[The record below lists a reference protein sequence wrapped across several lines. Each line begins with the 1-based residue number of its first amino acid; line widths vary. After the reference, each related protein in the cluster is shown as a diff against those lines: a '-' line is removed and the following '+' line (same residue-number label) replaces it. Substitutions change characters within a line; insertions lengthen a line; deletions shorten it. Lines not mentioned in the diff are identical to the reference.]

1 MSKSVK
7 KRRKASFEATNI
19 EISKKRLMI
28 ERDIIWMVGWAPEM
42 MGIMVVKI
50 AFWLVKSYDF
60 TSQNMHYGLNRLK
73 KSKMDKIGLKS
84 GEIAKIRWN
93 WTKSWFQGRCYD
105 FDKIR
110 CWNKIPSS
118 CPAVFTFSQPIWSLD
133 FNFLAFFLCMSSK
146 L

>member
-1 MSKSVK
+1 
-7 KRRKASFEATNI
+7 
-19 EISKKRLMI
+19 MI
-28 ERDIIWMVGWAPEM
+28 IMCGIIIWACCISLHGNLNYLYTSIKWNYLARCEVAN
-42 MGIMVVKI
+42 MVVKI

-84 GEIAKIRWN
+84 GEIAKIGWN
-93 WTKSWFQGRCYD
+93 RAKSWFQGWFYD

-110 CWNKIPSS
+110 CWNKIPPS
-118 CPAVFTFSQPIWSLD
+118 CPTVFTFFQPIWSLD
-133 FNFLAFFLCMSSK
+133 FNFLAMFLCMSSK